1 MLTVNTNIASLIAQ
15 NNLNQVTK
23 NLRVNQERLSSGLRI
38 NSAADDA
45 AGLAISNKMTSQI
58 MGMNQAMRNAGDGI
72 SLAQTAE
79 GGLQEITDLLHRG
92 RELSVQ
98 ASNETLTDDDLASLN
113 AEFLQLVN
121 EIDRIAKGTGFNE
134 KNILDGGQAFGGS
147 VAFHIGPDTTV
158 NDRISMD
165 LQNMTAGAFDEVA
178 FADVVTASG
187 STTWVSGDKV
197 SIDITQGG
205 ETHTVEHTFASGS
218 LGLSDLISGLDD
230 NAGDITGLEVDITS
244 DGSNGLQIEPKTGED
259 PFTHT
264 GLQGNNVD
272 HGDITESVDA
282 NYGLGIIGLSIGDV
296 DGAQA
301 AITNIDKA
309 IESVDSFRSELG
321 AVQNRLDSTI
331 ANLMNAAQNLTEARE
346 RILDSDIAKE
356 AAEQTQNDVR
366 RQAAAAV
373 LTQANQDPQLVLQL
387 LGG

>member
-113 AEFLQLVN
+113 AEFLQLVQ

-158 NDRISMD
+158 NDQISMD
-165 LQNMTAGAFDEVA
+165 LQNMTAGAFE
-178 FADVVTASG
+178 DVVFEGAVG
-187 STTWVSGDKV
+187 GEDGGAWAVGDTV

-205 ETHTVEHTFASGS
+205 VTETVEHTFVADA
-218 LGLSDLISGLDD
+218 LALEDLVAGLTTDLDGKLDVTFTVDGGLKIAAD
-230 NAGDITGLEVDITS
+230 AGA
-244 DGSNGLQIEPKTGED
+244 D
-259 PFTHT
+259 PFTYSS
-264 GLQGNNVD
+264 LQGVD
-272 HGDITESVDA
+272 YDGIDQSVDA
-282 NYGLGIIGLSIGDV
+282 NYGLGIIGLSIDTFA
-296 DGAQA
+296 GAGL
-301 AITNIDKA
+301 AIEQIDRA